1 MSDLSMIGAYGGWA
15 ASLVGEGPAALSFRQ
30 PHWNNVEEWRPV
42 ARQRVLDCLAMPD
55 AGNTP
60 AVTLQRSYQYDGLQV
75 EELSWQLPYGPVSEG
90 LLLKPAGAT
99 GRLPAVLAFH
109 DHGGQK
115 VFGKEKIARTGDDC
129 HPILI
134 DHMRAYYGGVGWAN
148 ELARQGFVVL
158 IPDAFAFGSRRVRI
172 ADLSPAIRPN
182 IADDDRSVEGIAAY
196 NRWAGEHES
205 ILAKSLF
212 CAGTTWPG
220 AFLVED
226 QRALDVLCARA
237 DVDPARVGCGGL
249 SGGGLRTVYLAGID
263 ERVRC
268 AVCVGMMTTWR
279 DYLLHKSVNHTWM
292 IYIPH
297 LARDLDYAEI
307 LGLRAPLPTLG
318 LNDLDDELFT
328 LPEMRRA
335 DGMLQQVFDKAGA
348 PDRYRCSYYPGPH
361 KFDRAMQA
369 EAFAWFGRWLA

>member
-60 AVTLQRSYQYDGLQV
+60 AVTVQRSYQYDGLQV

-90 LLLKPAGAT
+90 LLLKPAGTT

-115 VFGKEKIARTGDDC
+115 VFGKEKISRIGDDC

-134 DHMRAYYGGVGWAN
+134 DHMRAYYGGVGWTN

-237 DVDPARVGCGGL
+237 DVDPKRVGCGGL

-297 LARDLDYAEI
+297 LAHDLDYAEI
-307 LGLRAPLPTLG
+307 LGLRAPLPTLV

-361 KFDRAMQA
+361 KFDLEMQA
-369 EAFAWFGRWLA
+369 EAFDWFGRWLA